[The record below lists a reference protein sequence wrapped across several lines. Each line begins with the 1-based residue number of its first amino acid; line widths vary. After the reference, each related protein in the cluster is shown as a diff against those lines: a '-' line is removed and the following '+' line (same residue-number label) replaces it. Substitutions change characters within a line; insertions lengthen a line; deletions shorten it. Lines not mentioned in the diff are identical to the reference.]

1 VIELLCCAARVVDNS
16 VVLGLAFEMD
26 RRGHAG

>member
-1 VIELLCCAARVVDNS
+1 VIELFCCAAGVVDGS
-16 VVLGLAFEMD
+16 VVLGRAFEMD